1 MILTKDQIREKKE
14 KSMLFVETDVFNAH
28 CKKWDYIHGTNN
40 LPAINSGQF
49 FLYEMVLSDSRKAT
63 GNIQVTYPKIG
74 IYLDA
79 YSCDQTIE
87 MEWIDRR
94 RTWEYNAEFEWI
106 SDYDGK
112 TYSTMVADGMRS
124 ELQYLI
130 LWDDEM
136 LVYGVW
142 DKLPGWK
149 ELKPYYEKT
158 WWFYRD
164 QDELRDIQLSRILK

>member
-1 MILTKDQIREKKE
+1 
-14 KSMLFVETDVFNAH
+14 
-28 CKKWDYIHGTNN
+28 
-40 LPAINSGQF
+40 
-49 FLYEMVLSDSRKAT
+49 
-63 GNIQVTYPKIG
+63 
-74 IYLDA
+74 
-79 YSCDQTIE
+79 
-87 MEWIDRR
+87 
-94 RTWEYNAEFEWI
+94 
-106 SDYDGK
+106 
-112 TYSTMVADGMRS
+112 MVADGMRS